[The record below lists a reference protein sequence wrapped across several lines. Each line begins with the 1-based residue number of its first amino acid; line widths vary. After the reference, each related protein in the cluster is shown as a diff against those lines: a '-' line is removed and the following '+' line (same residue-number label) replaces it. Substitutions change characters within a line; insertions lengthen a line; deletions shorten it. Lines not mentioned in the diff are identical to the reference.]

1 VKQTRIAERNKKMK
15 DGGNNYGIDFC
26 GLLTI
31 VFIVLKLIGYISW
44 SWIWVLSPLWISWL
58 IAILL
63 IIIFLII
70 KRIL

>member
-1 VKQTRIAERNKKMK
+1 MKIVERNKMSNK
-15 DGGNNYGIDFC
+15 NINYNGIGFC

-31 VFIVLKLIGYISW
+31 VFVVLKLIGYISW
-44 SWIWVLSPLWISWL
+44 SWVWVLSPLWISWL

-63 IIIFLII
+63 IIILLII

>member
-1 VKQTRIAERNKKMK
+1 MK

-58 IAILL
+58 ITILL

-70 KRIL
+70 KRML